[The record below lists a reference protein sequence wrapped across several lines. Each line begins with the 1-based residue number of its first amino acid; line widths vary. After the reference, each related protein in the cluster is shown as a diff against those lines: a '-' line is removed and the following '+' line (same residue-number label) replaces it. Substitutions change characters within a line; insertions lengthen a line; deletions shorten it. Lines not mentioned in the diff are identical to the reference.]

1 MCSSSATF
9 LSCDCHTS
17 DSNWQKRR
25 RDYSLIVPMANITLD
40 TFPPDYSLLLITQ
53 HTKVSV
59 LVIYYQCYA
68 FVAGQ

>member
-1 MCSSSATF
+1 
-9 LSCDCHTS
+9 
-17 DSNWQKRR
+17 
-25 RDYSLIVPMANITLD
+25 MANITLD